1 MNTPA
6 SSTSTH
12 PLDEALALA
21 PQAGGGAS
29 AARVY
34 TGTPHAAYDNMV
46 GPFGGASAAQML
58 QAVLLHP
65 DRLGDPVALTIN
77 FAAAVANAPFQIVAE
92 PARTNRSTQHWVM
105 RMTQADAQGAE
116 HTVLT
121 ATAVTAVRRSTWS
134 ATDAPAPEAPAP
146 EQIPRAPHSGMV
158 RWIERYDMRPLAGG
172 FPAQWD
178 GQEADSLSRMWVRDE
193 PPRPLDFASLT
204 ALSDAFFP
212 RIWRRRATPTPIGT
226 VSMTVYFHV
235 DAAGLAAVGTGH
247 LQAQASAQVFYN
259 GFFDQSGL
267 LWGPAGQLLATTHQI
282 VYYKE

>member
-1 MNTPA
+1 MHTPA

-21 PQAGGGAS
+21 PQAGDES
-29 AARVY
+29 RAARVY
-34 TGTPHAAYDNMV
+34 TGAPHAAYDNMV

-134 ATDAPAPEAPAP
+134 ATDAPAPEAPPAP
-146 EQIPRAPHSGMV
+146 E
-158 RWIERYDMRPLAGG
+158 
-172 FPAQWD
+172 AQ
-178 GQEADSLSRMWVRDE
+178 
-193 PPRPLDFASLT
+193 
-204 ALSDAFFP
+204 
-212 RIWRRRATPTPIGT
+212 
-226 VSMTVYFHV
+226 
-235 DAAGLAAVGTGH
+235 
-247 LQAQASAQVFYN
+247 
-259 GFFDQSGL
+259 
-267 LWGPAGQLLATTHQI
+267 
-282 VYYKE
+282 